1 MALQLDG
8 GNTIIGTEFIKLLAT
23 GSSNLATEQYVNTAV
38 ANGGVG
44 GGTGT
49 TDLTNYY
56 NKTETDALLNNKYN
70 KSETDTLLN
79 NKYNKA
85 ETDTLLDT
93 KLNINNPQDI
103 EGTMRL
109 GYINGTSKII
119 LNAVSSDKSFY
130 VNGDAQVLGNHLV
143 ASLDSSGYIKG
154 SNIQSNTFNAL
165 NLNDILFQSNNDTYI
180 QYDVSATKIVAS
192 KLIQCG
198 GNLKTQEIDTIAPL
212 DLIIKRNNV
221 SMIELQDNLTVLN
234 TKTQCE
240 NFIVCDNFESKNS
253 STIIN
258 HIMNESTGEM
268 KFYVGSPVVPDTTT
282 NLIMTLKNGIVEFN
296 KPTNLDLSGDIS
308 NCLKLT
314 GETDQQ
320 VAGTVAVNGA
330 KNGSNVLTVNGASY
344 FSNNLECVNNILCD
358 YVESKNASTIMNY
371 VMNESTGEIKFYVG
385 SPTVPDATT
394 NLVMTL
400 QNNLITFHKPTSP
413 DIGGGGVDDS
423 NLVKYTGQALQTIEG
438 DVVIGG
444 GSQFSTYDLTVN
456 GISYFNAAIEF
467 PLGGAINLGTGKG
480 YIRSINLGSGNTGY
494 DYCIFGGGGLHRFY
508 VGGSPFPQYLRFQ
521 LSSTQAYFNVDVVCH
536 TELQTDVINTKNAT
550 DVDLVFKRGDV
561 EYMKFE
567 GTLQAVEL
575 IKGAKSN
582 TYDSI
587 GNADVSFR
595 RNTIDFM
602 YLRNGNVEVN
612 TGVSLVA
619 ESGKFD
625 VIDSATPTNVVF
637 KRGGVNF
644 FTLDGTNNIIDV
656 STGRALSSQYIY
668 GDFFI
673 HRNSGADMVFQGSN
687 TTDDGSV
694 EYMRYRKADED
705 VNFSKDIYVNQDKK
719 AYFHKETGKN
729 SYIFNENTAGVN
741 HFKLIN
747 EDPNGDIRFYAN
759 NSIRFF
765 ITPSKV
771 SVPAP
776 YTLEGDLVDTSDFTK
791 KYDIKSIEHSF
802 TDIVKQIE
810 PKTFKMED
818 EKEIGITKNH
828 LGFIADEIMEAIPP
842 EWENIVMTDNEGI
855 KKLSYIKLSGI
866 LWGVCREQQTK
877 IEHLE
882 ACMFEM
888 MEEIKE
894 LKVKGKAKAK
904 AKSKPKDN

>member
-1 MALQLDG
+1 MSSLTLDG
-8 GNTIIGTEFIKLLAT
+8 STRIIGTEFIKLLAT
-23 GSSNLATEQYVNTAV
+23 GNRNLATVEYVDDAV
-38 ANGGVG
+38 AG
-44 GGTGT
+44 GGGGGGGGGA
-49 TDLTNYY
+49 DLTNYY
-56 NKTETDALLNNKYN
+56 NKSETDALLNNKYN

-79 NKYNKA
+79 
-85 ETDTLLDT
+85 D
-93 KLNINNPQDI
+93 KLNINNPQDMS
-103 EGTMRL
+103 GTLRL
-109 GYINGTSKII
+109 GHIDGLSKII
-119 LNAVSSDKSFY
+119 LNGVASSKDFY
-130 VNGDAQVLGNHLV
+130 VNGDGEINGNHLV

-180 QYDVSATKIVAS
+180 QYDVSETKIVAS

-212 DLIIKRNNV
+212 DLIIKNNV
-221 SMIELQDNLTVLN
+221 SMIELQENMTVLN

-240 NFIVCDNFESKNS
+240 NFIVCDNFESKNA

-282 NLIMTLKNGIVEFN
+282 MTLKNGIVEFN
-296 KPTNLDLSGDIS
+296 KPTNLDLSGDTS

-330 KNGSNVLTVNGASY
+330 RNGSNILTVNGASY
-344 FSNNLECVNNILCD
+344 FSNNIECVNNILCD
-358 YVESKNASTIMNY
+358 YIESKNASTIMNY

-413 DIGGGGVDDS
+413 DIGGGGVDDT

-438 DVVIGG
+438 DLVIGG
-444 GSQFSTYDLTVN
+444 GAQFGSFDLTVN
-456 GISYFNAAIEF
+456 GTSYFLSGIELV
-467 PLGGAINLGTGKG
+467 LGGTVVLGTGKG
-480 YIRSINLGSGNTGY
+480 YIRSINIGSGNTGY
-494 DYCIFGGGGLHRFY
+494 DYCIFASGGLHRFY
-508 VGGSPFPQYLRFQ
+508 VGGSPFPQHLKFQ
-521 LSSTQAYFNVDVVCH
+521 LSNTQAYFNVDVVCH

-575 IKGAKSN
+575 TKGAKAN

-587 GNADVSFR
+587 GNVDVSFR

-602 YLRNGNVEVN
+602 YFRNGNVEVN
-612 TGVSLVA
+612 TGISLLA

-644 FTLDGTNNIIDV
+644 FTLDGTKNIIDV

-668 GDFFI
+668 GDYFI
-673 HRNSGADMVFQGSN
+673 HRNVGADMVFQGSN
-687 TTDDGSV
+687 STDDGSV

-705 VNFSKDIYVNQDKK
+705 VIFSKDIYVNQDKR
-719 AYFHKETGKN
+719 AYFHKETSKN
-729 SYIFNENTAGVN
+729 SYIINENTAGVN
-741 HFKLIN
+741 QFKFIN
-747 EDPNGDIRFYAN
+747 EDANGDIRFYAN
-759 NSIRFF
+759 NSIRLFV
-765 ITPSKV
+765 TPSKV
-771 SVPAP
+771 SVPAS
-776 YTLEGDLVDTSDFTK
+776 YTLEDNLVDTSSEK
-791 KYDIKSIEHSF
+791 VKYDIKEAEYDF
-802 TDIVKQIE
+802 TSIVKNIK
-810 PKTFKMED
+810 PKTFKLNK
-818 EKEIGITKNH
+818 EKE
-828 LGFIADEIMEAIPP
+828 ADIY
-842 EWENIVMTDNEGI
+842 
-855 KKLSYIKLSGI
+855 KKPYR
-866 LWGVCREQQTK
+866 VYC
-877 IEHLE
+877 
-882 ACMFEM
+882 
-888 MEEIKE
+888 
-894 LKVKGKAKAK
+894 
-904 AKSKPKDN
+904 

>member
-1 MALQLDG
+1 MVSLDG

-23 GSSNLATEQYVNTAV
+23 GSSNLATESYVNTAII
-38 ANGGVG
+38 NGGG

-79 NKYNKA
+79 NKYNKS
-85 ETDTLLDT
+85 ETDTLLND
-93 KLNINNPQDI
+93 KLNINNPQDMS
-103 EGTMRL
+103 GTLRL
-109 GYINGTSKII
+109 GHIDGLSKII
-119 LNAVSSDKSFY
+119 LNGVASSRDFY
-130 VNGDAQVLGNHLV
+130 VYGDGEVNGNHLV

-180 QYDVSATKIVAS
+180 QYDVSETKIVAS

-212 DLIIKRNNV
+212 DLVIKRNGV
-221 SMIELQDNLTVLN
+221 DYI
-234 TKTQCE
+234 
-240 NFIVCDNFESKNS
+240 
-253 STIIN
+253 
-258 HIMNESTGEM
+258 
-268 KFYVGSPVVPDTTT
+268 
-282 NLIMTLKNGIVEFN
+282 TLADGQIQFN
-296 KPTNLDLSGDIS
+296 QPTNLAITPDLS
-308 NCLKLT
+308 NCVKLT
-314 GETDQQ
+314 GEASQTIAGNVVVGGTLNTNTLNSNGNSDIVLQRNGVEYMKLEGTLQAVEMTKGVKSNTYDSIGNADVNFRRNTTDFFYLRNNTLDLNT
-320 VAGTVAVNGA
+320 GISLSTDGA
-330 KNGSNVLTVNGASY
+330 TVNEIS
-344 FSNNLECVNNILCD
+344 
-358 YVESKNASTIMNY
+358 SKTA
-371 VMNESTGEIKFYVG
+371 
-385 SPTVPDATT
+385 T
-394 NLVMTL
+394 NLVIQRAGIDYITL
-400 QNNLITFHKPTSP
+400 TDGQIQFNQPTNLATGGDTS
-413 DIGGGGVDDS
+413 
-423 NLVKYTGQALQTIEG
+423 NCVKYTGETLQTIEG

-444 GSQFSTYDLTVN
+444 GAQFGSFDLTVN
-456 GISYFNAAIEF
+456 GTSYFLSGIELV
-467 PLGGAINLGTGKG
+467 LGGSIALGTGKG
-480 YIRSINLGSGNTGY
+480 YIRSINLGGGNTGY
-494 DYCIFGGGGLHRFY
+494 DYCIFGSAGLHWFY
-508 VGGSPFPQYLRFQ
+508 VGGSPFPQHLKYQ

-536 TELQTDVINTKNAT
+536 TELQTDVINTKNAGN
-550 DVDLVFKRGDV
+550 VDLVFKRGDV

-575 IKGAKSN
+575 TKGAKSN

-602 YLRNGNVEVN
+602 YFRNGNVEVN
-612 TGVSLVA
+612 TGVSLLA

-644 FTLDGTNNIIDV
+644 FTLDGTKNIIDV

-668 GDFFI
+668 GDYFI
-673 HRNSGADMVFQGSN
+673 HRNVGADMVFQGSN

-705 VNFSKDIYVNQDKK
+705 VNFSKDIYVNQDKR
-719 AYFHKETGKN
+719 AYFHKETGKD

-741 HFKLIN
+741 HFKLYN

-759 NSIRFF
+759 NSAKLFV
-765 ITPSKV
+765 TPSKV

-776 YTLEGDLVDTSDFTK
+776 YTLEGDLVDTSQKDK
-791 KYDIKSIEHSF
+791 KYDIEEADFNFTKIVNSIKPH
-802 TDIVKQIE
+802 
-810 PKTFKMED
+810 TFKMKE
-818 EKEIGITKNH
+818 EKEMGITKTH
-828 LGFIADEIMEAIPP
+828 IGFIAEEV
-842 EWENIVMTDNEGI
+842 EENIPEKVENILVKVDGI
-855 KKLSYIKLSGI
+855 KKLSYVKMNSI
-866 LWGVCREQQTK
+866 LWGAVREQQQK

-894 LKVKGKAKAK
+894 LKGKGKAKAK
-904 AKSKPKDN
+904 AKAKSKEN